1 MGESLHQDL
10 LDAGGLGAALEARCP
25 DAEIEMY
32 PGAGLFDG
40 FGAKVR
46 QGDRGVRIQ
55 PLRGEDRCSISYSLR
70 GHSMHHVYRTVFAE
84 IIDSAATWLGGATPE
99 EFAQAWPF
107 AGFVDVAAAFE
118 SGDRIELA
126 WQHFRLS
133 GPFELGAFVEA
144 AMREPRLRR
153 MCPFT
158 SMWWMSFRPTA
169 DEYLVPGPWV
179 RSAHNGRY
187 TVVVNRREEPTI
199 DHDAETAVRLVL
211 AEMDRIG
218 VPGPDEIDSYH
229 VAPAYRA
236 TEQRR
241 KLDGGDRSATCYPD
255 RRALGYAVEFR
266 WRDERI
272 AYGWAPDPA
281 GATGAAEDWVGGVS
295 PRELART
302 WPFADFV
309 AAGEAFERGDLLE
322 YEWLQAR
329 AHARYGVRELV
340 EAAMREPR
348 LRRWYPVV
356 GINALRFWADWHVV
370 RKGPIVTSVGDGRY
384 KIHGEHGDELGQG
397 DVDHVLRVC
406 LAEVSPEEPP
416 SP

>member
-1 MGESLHQDL
+1 VGESLHQDL
-10 LDAGGLGAALEARCP
+10 LDAGGLKAALEARCP
-25 DAEIEMY
+25 DAEIEVY

-40 FGAKVR
+40 FGANVR
-46 QGDRGVRIQ
+46 RGDRGVRIQ
-55 PLRGEDRCSISYSLR
+55 PLLGEDRCSISYSLR
-70 GHSMHHVYRTVFAE
+70 GHSMNHVDRTVFAE

-99 EFAQAWPF
+99 EFAKAWPF

-118 SGDRIELA
+118 SGDRIELE

-133 GPFELGAFVEA
+133 GQFELGAFVEA

-187 TVVVNRREEPTI
+187 GVGDRWEEPTA

-211 AEMDRIG
+211 AELDRLA
-218 VPGPDEIDSYH
+218 VPGPDEIDPVH
-229 VAPAYRA
+229 VTPAYRA
-236 TEQRR
+236 AEQRR
-241 KLDGGDRSATCYPD
+241 TLVDGDRSATCYPD
-255 RRALGYAVEFR
+255 QRALGYAVEFR
-266 WRDERI
+266 SRDERI
-272 AYGWAPDPA
+272 ACAWAPDPA
-281 GATGAAEDWVGGVS
+281 AASAAAEDWVGGVS
-295 PRELART
+295 PRELARA

-322 YEWLQAR
+322 YEWLQAG
-329 AHARYGVRELV
+329 AHARYGLREV
-340 EAAMREPR
+340 IEAAMREPG
-348 LRRWYPVV
+348 LRRWYPAV
-356 GINALRFWADWHVV
+356 GIDTLQFWAEWHVF
-370 RKGPIVTSVGDGRY
+370 RKGPVVTSVGGGRY
-384 KIHGEHGDELGQG
+384 KIRGEQGDELGQG
-397 DVDHVLRVC
+397 DVEYVLRTC
-406 LAEVSPEEPP
+406 LAELSPVEPP